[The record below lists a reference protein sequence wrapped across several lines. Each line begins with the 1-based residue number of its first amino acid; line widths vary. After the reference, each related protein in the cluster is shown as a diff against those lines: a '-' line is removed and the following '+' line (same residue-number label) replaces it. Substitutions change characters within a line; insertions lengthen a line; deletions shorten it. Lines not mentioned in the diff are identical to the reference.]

1 MKKSAGFR
9 IEKDGLGEKE
19 IVQDILYGIHTVR
32 ALENFD
38 LHGKTVN
45 YQLIRGIVMVKKA
58 AALTYEELHP
68 EK

>member
-19 IVQDILYGIHTVR
+19 IAQDILYGIHTVR

-45 YQLIRGIVMVKKA
+45 YQLIRGILMV
-58 AALTYEELHP
+58 
-68 EK
+68 